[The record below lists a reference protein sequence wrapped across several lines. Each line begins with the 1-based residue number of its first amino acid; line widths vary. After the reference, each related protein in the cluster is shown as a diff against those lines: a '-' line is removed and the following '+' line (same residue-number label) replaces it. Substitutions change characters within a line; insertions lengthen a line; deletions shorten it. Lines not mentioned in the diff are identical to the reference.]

1 MRVVENPQESQQVPA
16 HEVFSYD
23 SGKPVIG
30 DTFEAHYQQ
39 HRTNGD
45 GTVRAED
52 GTVLTLGRRFFLIAG
67 HCVAQADYQN
77 GKVVFR
83 CAKCGTYRVATAS
96 ASPEAKYYILG
107 WFMDDE
113 CSA

>member
-1 MRVVENPQESQQVPA
+1 MRVVEDPTESQQVPA
-16 HEVFSYD
+16 HEVFSYE

-30 DTFEAHYQQ
+30 ETFEANYQM
-39 HRTNGD
+39 HRTKAD
-45 GTVRAED
+45 GTVRVED
-52 GTVLTLGRRFFLIAG
+52 GTVLTLGRRFFLVAG
-67 HCVAQADYQN
+67 HCLGQADYRN

-96 ASPEAKYYILG
+96 SSPEAKFYILG

>member
-1 MRVVENPQESQQVPA
+1 VYLKPLPSGSTSLSIETRVR
-16 HEVFSYD
+16 
-23 SGKPVIG
+23 
-30 DTFEAHYQQ
+30 FE
-39 HRTNGD
+39 
-45 GTVRAED
+45 
-52 GTVLTLGRRFFLIAG
+52 LTYCDFAG
-67 HCVAQADYQN
+67 HCVAQTDYQN

-96 ASPEAKYYILG
+96 ASPEAKFYILG